1 MSNGM
6 QYVGEFLIERLTITS
21 SKTGATES
29 LTGTGQ
35 YQLDMYESIYNNAV
49 TAKLTIVDDNNILSN
64 LPILGQEIIDIKIK
78 TAGLEEF
85 SITKQFVVY
94 EISGRSEFTRGT
106 EVFTLNLVSLEF
118 LQGMR
123 TVVSGSYT
131 DTISNIVKSILT
143 DSEILGYDPSKV
155 FIDKTVGIRK
165 FVFPNSHPDIV
176 IERLATESIPEG
188 NKGAP
193 FFMFF
198 ESLDGVHFENLINM
212 YKSNTVQEFHS
223 GDAILLSGAGLSKL
237 NDFDEEMKR
246 IISMSVSSQNNM
258 MANIS
263 EGMLGSKMIEY
274 NIFTKSYE
282 TVTYNYFDDFDKYDR
297 ISDDMSEN
305 NPVYMDTNV
314 PGTQKRISDYSDAS
328 LHLHPTSSYNSMD
341 AQSYSKNKKMLYNP
355 NQIKSTFLDRQAK
368 YAELDTTSEVVIR
381 TNGHSAIR
389 VGNPVIFN
397 RQVIGRDHGDED
409 INSLYSGK
417 FLIAKARHIFDIPNK
432 KYETILSLIKDS
444 SPAAH

>member
-64 LPILGQEIIDIKIK
+64 LPILGQEIIDVKIK
-78 TAGLEEF
+78 TAGLEEL

-131 DTISNIVKSILT
+131 DTISNIV
-143 DSEILGYDPSKV
+143 
-155 FIDKTVGIRK
+155 
-165 FVFPNSHPDIV
+165 PNSHPDIV

-444 SPAAH
+444 SPTAH

>member
-64 LPILGQEIIDIKIK
+64 LPILGQEIIDVKIK
-78 TAGLEEF
+78 TAGLEEL

-155 FIDKTVGIRK
+155 FIDK
-165 FVFPNSHPDIV
+165 DIT
-176 IERLATESIPEG
+176 I
-188 NKGAP
+188 KG
-193 FFMFF
+193 
-198 ESLDGVHFENLINM
+198 L
-212 YKSNTVQEFHS
+212 
-223 GDAILLSGAGLSKL
+223 
-237 NDFDEEMKR
+237 
-246 IISMSVSSQNNM
+246 
-258 MANIS
+258 
-263 EGMLGSKMIEY
+263 
-274 NIFTKSYE
+274 
-282 TVTYNYFDDFDKYDR
+282 
-297 ISDDMSEN
+297 
-305 NPVYMDTNV
+305 
-314 PGTQKRISDYSDAS
+314 
-328 LHLHPTSSYNSMD
+328 
-341 AQSYSKNKKMLYNP
+341 
-355 NQIKSTFLDRQAK
+355 
-368 YAELDTTSEVVIR
+368 IR
-381 TNGHSAIR
+381 TI
-389 VGNPVIFN
+389 
-397 RQVIGRDHGDED
+397 
-409 INSLYSGK
+409 K
-417 FLIAKARHIFDIPNK
+417 LIDF
-432 KYETILSLIKDS
+432 
-444 SPAAH
+444 